1 MKTVKAI
8 LAVILATAWISISEF
23 LRNQFFL
30 KSYWTGHYT
39 KLGLVFPSE
48 PVNGVI
54 WGVWALVFAILIL
67 ILSRKF
73 SLTGTVL
80 FSWVMGF
87 ILMWLVIGNLS
98 VLPFGTLVFA
108 VPWSLVELFI
118 ATVIVR
124 QFREKD

>member
-23 LRNQFFL
+23 LRNQLFL

>member
-23 LRNQFFL
+23 LRNQLFL

-108 VPWSLVELFI
+108 VPWSLVEVFI